1 MRSLSCVRFLATLWT
16 AAYQT
21 PLSMEFSRQEYCS
34 GVPLPSPQE
43 ARRSIQIS
51 LPNRTK
57 RTPPRAS
64 CLHKKSH
71 SGLGYLWAENPRG
84 RPRTSSRILRSLSTA
99 AYPQSSVSPCRGS
112 ATTLGRVGRIHFC
125 KIQRLSLGEGRG
137 GVLSEQGCLSTAA
150 AAPWFGVSR
159 RDHQFPSTVET
170 PGSCTFAPWR
180 QTESS
185 ADLSTNIS
193 PHLHLGLRVF
203 DRI

>member
-1 MRSLSCVRFLATLWT
+1 MRSLSHVRFLATPWT

-21 PLSMEFSRQEYCS
+21 PLSMGFSRQEYCS

-57 RTPPRAS
+57 RTPPRVS
-64 CLHKKSH
+64 CLHEESH
-71 SGLGYLWAENPRG
+71 SGLSYLWVENPRG
-84 RPRTSSRILRSLSTA
+84 RPRTSSRILRSRSTV
-99 AYPQSSVSPCRGS
+99 AYPRSSVSPCRGS
-112 ATTLGRVGRIHFC
+112 ATTLCRVGRIHFC
-125 KIQRLSLGEGRG
+125 KTQRLSLGEGRG
-137 GVLSEQGCLSTAA
+137 GVLSEQGCLSKAA
-150 AAPWFGVSR
+150 AAPWFEVSR
-159 RDHQFPSTVET
+159 REHRLWKLQAPTYLLPGGKPS
-170 PGSCTFAPWR
+170 SS
-180 QTESS
+180 SS